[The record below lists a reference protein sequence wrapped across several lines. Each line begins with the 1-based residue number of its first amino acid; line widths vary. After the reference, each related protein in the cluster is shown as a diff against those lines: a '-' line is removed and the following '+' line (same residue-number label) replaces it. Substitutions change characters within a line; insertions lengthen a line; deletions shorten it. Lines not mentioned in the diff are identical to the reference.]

1 MTSPPYD
8 KANSILEI
16 RSRSAAPADDLLARI
31 RTLRDTLPPDRPGS
45 GPASTARRACD
56 DLLGEPI
63 TDGRPRFALKAHVP
77 AEIRGLPDA
86 HLPRY
91 LHYRYRYDTYPVTR
105 ELDDFPPC
113 LQIEPTSIC
122 NYRCVFCYQTDAALT
137 TPKHGHMGMM
147 SLDTFKRVV
156 DQAEGR
162 CEAVTLASR
171 GEPLMAREIVGML
184 RYAAGKFVA
193 LKVNTNA
200 WFLDEERARALLEAD
215 LNTLVFSADAADA
228 ELYARLRVNGSLERV
243 LANVEAFARLRA
255 REYPKARVITR
266 LSGVRVAAGQDME
279 SLERLWGGLVDQV
292 ALVDYVPW
300 ENTYQRPLSGVSA
313 PCSDLWRRMFV
324 WADGRV
330 NPCDVDY
337 LSTLSP
343 GQFTDGNLSALW
355 TGPAYQALRERHA
368 GGHRSQISPC
378 RQCSLV

>member
-1 MTSPPYD
+1 MTTPPYD

-16 RSRSAAPADDLLARI
+16 RSRAESSQEDLLTRVRA
-31 RTLRDTLPPDRPGS
+31 LRDGLPTGAAGDRS
-45 GPASTARRACD
+45 DAAVRRACD

-63 TDGRPRFALKAHVP
+63 TDGRPRFALKSHVP
-77 AEIRGLPDA
+77 AEIRRLSDA
-86 HLPRY
+86 QLPRY
-91 LHYRYRYDTYPVTR
+91 LHYRYRYDIYPITHD
-105 ELDDFPPC
+105 LDGFPPC

-137 TPKHGHMGMM
+137 TPKNGHMAMM

-156 DQAEGR
+156 DEAEGR

-171 GEPLMAREIVGML
+171 GEPLMAREIVPML

-215 LNTLVFSADAADA
+215 INTLVFSADAADGD
-228 ELYARLRVNGSLERV
+228 LYARLRVNGNLDRV

-255 REYPKARVITR
+255 REYPDSRVITR
-266 LSGVRVAAGQDME
+266 VSGVRVAAEQDME
-279 SLERLWGGLVDQV
+279 SMERLWGGLVDQV
-292 ALVDYVPW
+292 AFVDYVPW
-300 ENTYQRPLSGVSA
+300 ENTYERPVSGVTA

-343 GQFTDGNLSALW
+343 GRLGSESLSALW
-355 TGPAYQALRERHA
+355 AGPAYQSLRAQHMA
-368 GGHRSQISPC
+368 GRRDQRSPC
-378 RQCSLV
+378 RQCTLV